1 MSSLVVSSP
10 TAQSGRHISIR
21 HPSTSIL
28 FCMLDVGGCVLL
40 FIQSAC
46 DRGMFSLFFVLRKQH
61 EMQGKKRKK
70 ASFHDRN
77 RHTQT
82 AGTQRR
88 ESGKRKMSAIQIN
101 GKADTLKTQT
111 DRYNFKAVSGLWI
124 WTGNIIT
131 NTRTDATIMSWKKKG
146 SNPPRNCTASLN
158 SGARKILL
166 SCAVQ
171 RAGKPNKY
179 VCVF

>member
-1 MSSLVVSSP
+1 M
-10 TAQSGRHISIR
+10 
-21 HPSTSIL
+21 
-28 FCMLDVGGCVLL
+28 CVLL

-46 DRGMFSLFFVLRKQH
+46 DKGMFSLFFVLRKQH
-61 EMQGKKRKK
+61 EMQDKERKK
-70 ASFHDRN
+70 ESLSFHGRN
-77 RHTQT
+77 RHTAQT
-82 AGTQRR
+82 DGTERR

-111 DRYNFKAVSGLWI
+111 ARYNFKAVSGLWI
-124 WTGNIIT
+124 WAGNIIT
-131 NTRTDATIMSWKKKG
+131 HTRTDATIMSWKKKG
-146 SNPPRNCTASLN
+146 SNPPRNCPASLNN
-158 SGARKILL
+158 SGARKFLL